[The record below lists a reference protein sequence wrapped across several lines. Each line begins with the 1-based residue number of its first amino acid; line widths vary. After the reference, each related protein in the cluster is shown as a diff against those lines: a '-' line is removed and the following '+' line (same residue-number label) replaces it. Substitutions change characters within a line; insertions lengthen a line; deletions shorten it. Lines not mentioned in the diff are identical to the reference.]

1 MIETKVQIAADLLPL
16 IRHLWKGGVI
26 SIGTYSNEI
35 HLKNTLFHETFPEVL
50 TPVTRRNDGYFVF
63 EKTETIDGR
72 EIRFFCLSEKED
84 WE

>member
-16 IRHLWKGGVI
+16 MHHLWKGGVI
-26 SIGTYSNEI
+26 SVNGYSNDI
-35 HLKNTLFHETFPEVL
+35 HLQCPLFHETFPEVL
-50 TPVTRRNDGYFVF
+50 TPVAQRNDGYYEF

-72 EIRFFCLSEKED
+72 EIRFFCLSEKEG